1 MSIIPINPT
10 INPNTSDDA
19 CCYGHPQ
26 AGPGSDAEWLGRG
39 PGWELRGKSSKYCRC
54 IVQPWL
60 ADGFYGV

>member
-39 PGWELRGKSSKYCRC
+39 PGWELRGNHRSIAGALSSH
-54 IVQPWL
+54 
-60 ADGFYGV
+60 G